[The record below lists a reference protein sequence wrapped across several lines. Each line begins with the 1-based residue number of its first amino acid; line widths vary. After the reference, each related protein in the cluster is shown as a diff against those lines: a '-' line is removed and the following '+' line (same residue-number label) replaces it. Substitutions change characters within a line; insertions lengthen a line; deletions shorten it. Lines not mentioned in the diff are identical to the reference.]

1 MYLLKPEMAN
11 ELKTTHSEI
20 YSKAPSFLSK
30 SDYVAT
36 IGDICTI
43 KIIEEIR
50 VPNLMIIDY
59 KTKRD
64 IELDEAQI
72 KVIES
77 IDCHSVKI
85 RNEAGTITAELID
98 AIKKAIYSNKTTK
111 IIVDGE
117 EDLATLPAIKLCKNG
132 AKVIYGMPD
141 KGMVVVD
148 VNQQTKLRASKLL
161 ERMLVK

>member
-1 MYLLKPEMAN
+1 MYILKPEMAD
-11 ELKTTHSEI
+11 ELKTTNSEI
-20 YSKAPSFLSK
+20 YNKAPSFLNQ
-30 SDYVAT
+30 SDYIAT
-36 IGDICTI
+36 VGDICTI

-59 KTKRD
+59 KTKRN
-64 IELDEAQI
+64 IELDESQTKI
-72 KVIES
+72 IES
-77 IDCHSVKI
+77 TNCHSVNV
-85 RNEAGTITAELID
+85 RNEAGTITDELIN
-98 AIKKAIYSNKTTK
+98 AIKEAIYSNKTTK

-117 EDLATLPAIKLCKNG
+117 EDLATLPAIKLCENG

-148 VNQQTKLRASKLL
+148 VNQQTKERANRLL

>member
-1 MYLLKPEMAN
+1 MAE
-11 ELKTTHSEI
+11 ELKTTNSEI
-20 YSKAPSFLSK
+20 YAKAPSSLNQ
-30 SDYVAT
+30 SDYIAT
-36 IGDICTI
+36 VGDICTI

-59 KTKRD
+59 KTKRNV
-64 IELDEAQI
+64 ELDEAQTKI
-72 KVIES
+72 IES
-77 IDCHSVKI
+77 IDCYSVNI
-85 RNEAGTITAELID
+85 RNEAGTITDELIN
-98 AIKKAIYSNKTTK
+98 AIEEAIYSNKTTK

-117 EDLATLPAIKLCKNG
+117 EDLATLPAIKLCENG

-148 VNQQTKLRASKLL
+148 VNQQTKERTNRLL

>member
-1 MYLLKPEMAN
+1 MYLLRPEMAE
-11 ELKTTHSEI
+11 ELKTTNAEI
-20 YSKAPSFLSK
+20 YAEAPSFLNQ

-36 IGDICTI
+36 VGDICTI
-43 KIIEEIR
+43 KIIEQIR

-59 KTKRD
+59 KTKRN
-64 IELDEAQI
+64 IELDEAQTKI
-72 KVIES
+72 IES
-77 IDCHSVKI
+77 IDCHSVNI
-85 RNEAGTITAELID
+85 RNEAGTITDELIN
-98 AIKKAIYSNKTTK
+98 AIKEAIYSNKTTK

-117 EDLATLPAIKLCKNG
+117 EDLATLPAIKLCENG

-148 VNQQTKLRASKLL
+148 VNQQTKERTNRLL

>member
-1 MYLLKPEMAN
+1 MAE
-11 ELKTTHSEI
+11 ELKTTNSEI
-20 YSKAPSFLSK
+20 YAKAPSFLDQ
-30 SDYVAT
+30 SDYIAT
-36 IGDICTI
+36 VGDICTI

-59 KTKRD
+59 KTKRNID
-64 IELDEAQI
+64 LDEAQTKI
-72 KVIES
+72 IES
-77 IDCHSVKI
+77 INCHSVNV
-85 RNEAGTITAELID
+85 RNEAGTITDELIN
-98 AIKKAIYSNKTTK
+98 AIEKAIYSNKTTK

-117 EDLATLPAIKLCKNG
+117 EDLATLPVIKLCKNG

-148 VNQQTKLRASKLL
+148 VNQQTKERANRLL

>member
-1 MYLLKPEMAN
+1 MYLLKPGMAN
-11 ELKTTHSEI
+11 ELKATHSEI

-30 SDYVAT
+30 SDFIAT

-77 IDCHSVKI
+77 IDCHTVKI
-85 RNEAGTITAELID
+85 RNEAGTITAELIGKSICSIQF
-98 AIKKAIYSNKTTK
+98 AAA
-111 IIVDGE
+111 VDSFK
-117 EDLATLPAIKLCKNG
+117 LA
-132 AKVIYGMPD
+132 
-141 KGMVVVD
+141 
-148 VNQQTKLRASKLL
+148 
-161 ERMLVK
+161 

>member
-1 MYLLKPEMAN
+1 MAE
-11 ELKTTHSEI
+11 ELKTTNSEI
-20 YSKAPSFLSK
+20 YAKAPSFLNQ
-30 SDYVAT
+30 SDYIAT
-36 IGDICTI
+36 VGDICTI

-59 KTKRD
+59 KTKRNID
-64 IELDEAQI
+64 LDEAQTKI
-72 KVIES
+72 IES
-77 IDCHSVKI
+77 INCHSVNV
-85 RNEAGTITAELID
+85 RNEAGTITDELIN
-98 AIKKAIYSNKTTK
+98 AIEKAIYSNKTTK

-117 EDLATLPAIKLCKNG
+117 EDLATLPAIKLCENG

-148 VNQQTKLRASKLL
+148 VNQQTKERTNRLL

>member
-1 MYLLKPEMAN
+1 MAE
-11 ELKTTHSEI
+11 ELKTTNSEI
-20 YSKAPSFLSK
+20 YAKAPSFLDQ
-30 SDYVAT
+30 SDYIAT
-36 IGDICTI
+36 VGDICTI

-59 KTKRD
+59 KTKRNID
-64 IELDEAQI
+64 LDEAQTKI
-72 KVIES
+72 IES
-77 IDCHSVKI
+77 INCHSVNV
-85 RNEAGTITAELID
+85 RNEAGTITDELIN
-98 AIKKAIYSNKTTK
+98 AIEKAIYSKKTTK

-117 EDLATLPAIKLCKNG
+117 EDLATFPAIKLCENG

-148 VNQQTKLRASKLL
+148 VNQQTKERANRLL

>member
-1 MYLLKPEMAN
+1 MAE
-11 ELKTTHSEI
+11 ELKTTNSEI
-20 YSKAPSFLSK
+20 YAKAPGFLNQ
-30 SDYVAT
+30 SDYIAT
-36 IGDICTI
+36 VGDICTI
-43 KIIEEIR
+43 KIIGEIR

-59 KTKRD
+59 KTKRNID
-64 IELDEAQI
+64 LDETQTKI
-72 KVIES
+72 IEG
-77 IDCHSVKI
+77 IDCYSVNI
-85 RNEAGTITAELID
+85 RNEAGTITAELIK
-98 AIKKAIYSNKTTK
+98 AIETAIYSNETTK

-148 VNQQTKLRASKLL
+148 VNQQTKERTNRLL

>member
-1 MYLLKPEMAN
+1 MAE
-11 ELKTTHSEI
+11 ELKTTNSEI
-20 YSKAPSFLSK
+20 YAKAPSFLNQ
-30 SDYVAT
+30 SDYIAT
-36 IGDICTI
+36 VGDICTI

-59 KTKRD
+59 KTKRNID
-64 IELDEAQI
+64 LDEAQTKI
-72 KVIES
+72 IES
-77 IDCHSVKI
+77 INCHSVNV
-85 RNEAGTITAELID
+85 RNEAGTITDELIN
-98 AIKKAIYSNKTTK
+98 AIEKAIYSNKTTK

-117 EDLATLPAIKLCKNG
+117 EDLATLPAIKLCENG

-148 VNQQTKLRASKLL
+148 VNQQTKERASRLL

>member
-1 MYLLKPEMAN
+1 MAE
-11 ELKTTHSEI
+11 ELKTTNSEI
-20 YSKAPSFLSK
+20 YAKAPSFLNQ
-30 SDYVAT
+30 SDYIAT
-36 IGDICTI
+36 VGDICTI

-59 KTKRD
+59 KTKRNID
-64 IELDEAQI
+64 LDEAHTKI
-72 KVIES
+72 IES
-77 IDCHSVKI
+77 INCHSVSV
-85 RNEAGTITAELID
+85 RNEAGTITDELIN
-98 AIKKAIYSNKTTK
+98 AIEKAIYSNKTTK

-117 EDLATLPAIKLCKNG
+117 EDLATLPAIKLCENG

-148 VNQQTKLRASKLL
+148 VNQQTKERTNRLL